1 MTPKVGGSPAAAQ
14 VALDEEP
21 VSPADVVIALGANLG
36 DRLATLQSAV
46 SALATFEGV
55 KLGAVSAVFET
66 APAGG
71 PPDQPDYLNAVVVL
85 TTTRD
90 AVALLALAHDL
101 EAAAGRVRLERWG
114 PRTLDV
120 DVIDVDGEVSPD
132 PVLTLPHPRAH
143 ERAFVL
149 VPWHDVDPEAVLAG
163 HGPVTDL
170 LSGVADQ
177 QVRRTDQVLVVR

>member
-1 MTPKVGGSPAAAQ
+1 MTARPHRA
-14 VALDEEP
+14 
-21 VSPADVVIALGANLG
+21 VVALGANVG
-36 DRLATLQSAV
+36 DAGTALQDAV
-46 SALATFEGV
+46 DALVADPSTKSLQPSPV
-55 KLGAVSAVFET
+55 YAT
-66 APAGG
+66 APVGG
-71 PPDQPDYLNAVVVL
+71 PDQPDYLNAVVVL

-90 AVALLALAHDL
+90 AVSLLALAHDL
-101 EAAAGRVRLERWG
+101 EAAAGRVRVERWG